1 MMDQKLILDAI
12 HAAVWRKRVSQI
24 YTHKDMYKF
33 VTGDIDLSNL
43 KIDIVLKN
51 KEIFEWIIKHPEYD
65 YKGLLESPNTNEDL
79 FRFFTIYYEDI
90 LFKLNKYLSGDYLI
104 KLSEIEN
111 M

>member
-1 MMDQKLILDAI
+1 MDQKLILDAI

-51 KEIFEWIIKHPEYD
+51 KEILSFSYNLVK
-65 YKGLLESPNTNEDL
+65 KQNLDL
-79 FRFFTIYYEDI
+79 
-90 LFKLNKYLSGDYLI
+90 
-104 KLSEIEN
+104 
-111 M
+111 